1 MQPEIETEGIFDSE
15 RNGNKADMD
24 SVRVC
29 MWACMLCVR
38 DMHRRVGA
46 GVQVLCGYVCVQVW
60 YAMQVSVCRYDA
72 LCGTGRRDG
81 VRMQGMR
88 YADMHERAI
97 MRYAAG
103 EACKNGQKWG

>member
-1 MQPEIETEGIFDSE
+1 MDFWRFSRFVHGNFGSCILQSEIETEGIFDSE

-46 GVQVLCGYVCVQVW
+46 GVQVLCGYVCVQV
-60 YAMQVSVCRYDA
+60 
-72 LCGTGRRDG
+72 
-81 VRMQGMR
+81 
-88 YADMHERAI
+88 
-97 MRYAAG
+97 
-103 EACKNGQKWG
+103 